1 MIPMR
6 VFSRQLLLR
15 IGLIGVS
22 LSLGGSPAA
31 AQASYEQLQT
41 FSSLLNQIRASY
53 VDSVTYAE
61 LVHAAID
68 GVLGSLDPHSR
79 FLKREDG
86 EREAAYESGV
96 LAGTGI
102 FFDEVD
108 GSLVVLAVM
117 PGTPGS
123 RAGISAGDRL
133 LSINDTSSEGL
144 SAYEVGSR
152 LIGPKGSKV
161 RLLFE
166 RGSRLE
172 PDSLKVNLKFDLL
185 QPKSVTVSRLI
196 DPSTGYVRLSGFHEK
211 ASEEMEKAIK
221 NLRGAGAKKLVLD
234 LRGNPGGLVFAAV
247 EISSLFLPKQSP
259 VFRTV
264 GRRKSVTE
272 EFATGKDGPFRE
284 LPLMLLIDEGSASAS
299 EAVTGSLQDHDR
311 ALILGRRSFGKALMQ
326 QGFPVPPQGDFVY
339 LTVGRIATPSGRII
353 QRSYHG
359 LKASQYYSFAGR
371 SGTEQDTTQ
380 VFHTDHQRPVRG
392 GGGIAPD
399 VPISKSAELP
409 NWWGVAADSGW
420 IEAIADSAANL
431 LPRDQA
437 AAAKWSDNPSGW
449 QTGMVNPFLTRVQQR
464 LKISVEPDSAT
475 RGRIGRILAY
485 RASEVRWGTDAAE
498 ALQIR
503 YDPDIRVAMT
513 YWDKL
518 DQLLSGK

>member
-1 MIPMR
+1 MR
-6 VFSRQLLLR
+6 LSPSRLLGRLA
-15 IGLIGVS
+15 LILAA
-22 LSLGGSPAA
+22 LSLGSAPAA

-79 FLKREDG
+79 FLKREDS
-86 EREAAYESGV
+86 EREAAYEAGM
-96 LAGTGI
+96 LAGTGV

-108 GSLVVLAVM
+108 GSLVVLTVL
-117 PGTPGS
+117 PGTPGAK
-123 RAGISAGDRL
+123 AGVSAGDRL
-133 LSINDTSSEGL
+133 LTINDTSSEGL
-144 SAYEVGSR
+144 SAYEVGGR
-152 LIGPKGSKV
+152 LIGAKGTKV

-172 PDSLKVNLKFDLL
+172 PDSVRVNLKFDIL
-185 QPKSVTVSRLI
+185 QPKSVTISRMI
-196 DPSTGYVRLSGFHEK
+196 EPGTGYVRLSGFQLKAGDEVEK
-211 ASEEMEKAIK
+211 SFKDLK
-221 NLRGAGAKKLVLD
+221 NAGARRMILD

-247 EISSLFLPKQSP
+247 EISSLFLPKKSA

-264 GRRKSVTE
+264 GRRRSATE
-272 EFATGKDGPFRE
+272 DFTTEKDGPFRE
-284 LPLMLLIDEGSASAS
+284 VPLILLIDQGSASAS
-299 EAVTGSLQDHDR
+299 EAVAGSLQDHDR

-399 VPISKSAELP
+399 VSINKSAELP
-409 NWWGVAADSGW
+409 NWWGIAADSGW
-420 IEAIADSAANL
+420 IEAVADSVAAL
-431 LPRDQA
+431 LPKDRPA
-437 AAAKWSDNPSGW
+437 AARWTDNPAEW
-449 QTGMVNPFLTRVQQR
+449 QTGMVAPFLTRVRDR
-464 LKISVEPDSAT
+464 LKISSEPDTAT

-485 RASEVRWGTDAAE
+485 RASEVRWGSDAAE
-498 ALQIR
+498 ALLVR
-503 YDPDIRVAMT
+503 YDPDIRVAMG
-513 YWDKL
+513 YWEKL
-518 DQLLSGK
+518 DSMLSGK

>member
-1 MIPMR
+1 MLTLRSFARPG
-6 VFSRQLLLR
+6 LLLALALLCTR
-15 IGLIGVS
+15 DAS
-22 LSLGGSPAA
+22 

-86 EREAAYESGV
+86 EREAAYEAGM
-96 LAGTGI
+96 LAGTGVY
-102 FFDEVD
+102 FDEVD

-117 PGTPGS
+117 PGTPGA
-123 RAGISAGDRL
+123 RAGVSPGDRL
-133 LSINDTSSEGL
+133 LTINDTSSAGL
-144 SAYEVGSR
+144 SAYEVVSR
-152 LIGPKGSKV
+152 LIGPKGTKV

-172 PDSLKVNLKFDLL
+172 PDSVKVNLKFDMM
-185 QPKSVTVSRLI
+185 QPRSVTVSRLI
-196 DPSTGYVRLSGFHEK
+196 DPTTGYVRLSGFGFK
-211 ASEEMEKAIK
+211 ASDEVQKAIK
-221 NLRGAGAKKLVLD
+221 DLRSAGARRMVLD

-247 EISSLFLPKQSP
+247 EISSLFLPKKSP

-264 GRRKSVTE
+264 GRRRAATE
-272 EFATGKDGPFRE
+272 EFATEKDGPFRE
-284 LPLMLLIDEGSASAS
+284 LPLILLIDGGSASAS
-299 EAVTGSLQDHDR
+299 EAVAGSLQDHDR
-311 ALILGRRSFGKALMQ
+311 ALVVGRRSFGKALMQ

-371 SGTEQDTTQ
+371 SGAEQDTTE

-399 VPISKSAELP
+399 VPIEKSAELP
-409 NWWGVAADSGW
+409 VWWGFAADSGW
-420 IEAIADSAANL
+420 IEAVADSAAAL
-431 LPRDQA
+431 LPKDRTA
-437 AAAKWSDNPSGW
+437 GARWSDNPAEW
-449 QTGMVNPFLTRVQQR
+449 QTGMVNPFLNRVKER
-464 LKISVEPDSAT
+464 LKVGVDPDSAT

-485 RASEVRWGTDAAE
+485 RASEVRWGPDAAE
-498 ALQIR
+498 ALQLR
-503 YDPDIRVAMT
+503 YDPDIRVAMG

-518 DQLLSGK
+518 ESILRGN